1 MYKIAQGGRLFP
13 LSEIFLLAQGAAHSR
28 LFVLSVA
35 ASRLRARASRDIT
48 VPIGTSVAWAI
59 SR

>member
-1 MYKIAQGGRLFP
+1 MYKIAQGAVYSP
-13 LSEIFLLAQGAAHSR
+13 LSEIFLLARRRRSLTA
-28 LFVLSVA
+28 LSA
-35 ASRLRARASRDIT
+35 ERRGQPARARASRDIT